1 MKRVLLFSM
10 MLAVV
15 SVVFSG
21 CVFPWDYHDIRVKY
35 DALTKTFKA
44 REAQILK
51 LGPEN
56 EALRKDNDAL
66 NIQDRANR
74 RIIKRL
80 KGVVTGGGWDQKI
93 RDFGTEV
100 KQISVPTDVG
110 AAEGLTVYRDTG
122 TVGISQD
129 LLFASGSATVL
140 SSGKRIIRNLANI
153 LMKPKYG
160 NALIQVEGHTDRQP
174 VRKTKA
180 RFGDNWGLSAL
191 RACAVL
197 RELAKAG
204 VPESRLCGMFWG
216 EQKNRVHN
224 PSGQSV
230 KANRRVEIRL
240 LEK

>member
-10 MLAVV
+10 MLAMV

-35 DALTKTFKA
+35 DALTNTFKA

-56 EALRKDNDAL
+56 EALRRENDAL
-66 NIQDRANR
+66 NIQNRANR
-74 RIIKRL
+74 KIIEQL
-80 KGVVTGGGWDQKI
+80 KGAVTSGAWTAKV
-93 RDFGTEV
+93 RDFGDEV
-100 KQISVPTDVG
+100 KQITVTPEIG
-110 AAEGLTVYRDTG
+110 PGEGLTVYKNTG
-122 TVGISQD
+122 TVGIAQD

-140 SSGKRIIRNLANI
+140 PSGKGIIRNLANI

-160 NALIQVEGHTDRQP
+160 NALVQVEGHTDRQP

-180 RFGDNWGLSAL
+180 KFGDNWGLSAL

-216 EQKNRVHN
+216 EQNNRVHN
-224 PSGQSV
+224 PPGQSV